1 MNLLSKKFLLFIIII
16 EIIFSSI
23 FGMYIYNEESSQIKS
38 KFKKDVNDKISILD
52 MELLLKN
59 EALYSL
65 RGVFDNSDLVTYP
78 EFKALSKQILERH
91 NTIKALEWAPKI
103 VDEERQFYE
112 ALIKKDFP
120 LFEITQIDTKSKKLV
135 KRDISQYYYPI
146 LYLEPMKGNED
157 ALGFDLASESVRLKV
172 LEQSTQ
178 KNSLLSTSL
187 INLVQNDGE
196 KKGFLSVLPIY
207 EKKSLTEKSRLK
219 NVLGFVIA
227 VFDVEPL
234 ITSAIHKTH
243 TDGINFIIYDIT
255 NKKNEL
261 IYKSQIKDEKQ
272 KDSYKYEKIL
282 KKYDGRIWKIVAYP
296 TKEYI
301 SERRTVLPSMIILI
315 SVVFIL
321 FTTFYINLIIQRNNQ
336 IERKVQ
342 QRTKELNKANE
353 KLKEI
358 SRTDTLTNIANR
370 RFFNETIHTEW
381 YRAIREKTTISLML
395 IDVDHFKLYN
405 DKYGHIKGDKCLQEV
420 ALCLKTSLNRS
431 SDFLARYGGEEFVI
445 ILPNTKDAHIVAE
458 TCRKNIENLKLIHES
473 SKISKYVTISVG
485 ITSITP
491 NVNSSL
497 TNFIN
502 QADKALYE
510 AKANGRNC
518 ISIV

>member
-16 EIIFSSI
+16 EIVFSSI

-38 KFKKDVNDKISILD
+38 KFKKDVDDKISILD

-78 EFKALSKQILERH
+78 EFKSFSKQILERH
-91 NTIKALEWAPKI
+91 HSIKALEWAPKI
-103 VDEERQFYE
+103 VDDERQFYE
-112 ALIKKDFP
+112 ALLKKDFP
-120 LFEITQIDTKSKKLV
+120 LFEITQIDTKSEKLI
-135 KRDISQYYYPI
+135 KREISSYYYPI
-146 LYLEPMKGNED
+146 LYLEPIKGNKN

-172 LEQSTQ
+172 LEQSAQ

-187 INLVQNDGE
+187 IDLVQNDHS
-196 KKGFLSVLPIY
+196 KKGFLSVLPVY

-234 ITSAIHKTH
+234 ITNAIHKTH

-255 NKKNEL
+255 DGKNEL
-261 IYKSQIKDEKQ
+261 IYKTPNKDVKQ

-296 TKEYI
+296 TEKYV

-315 SVVFIL
+315 SVIFIL
-321 FTTFYINLIIQRNNQ
+321 FTTFYINLIIQRNKQ
-336 IERKVQ
+336 VERKVQ

-358 SRTDTLTNIANR
+358 SRTDSLTNIANR
-370 RFFNETIHTEW
+370 RFFNEVIHTEW

-395 IDVDHFKLYN
+395 IDVDYFKLFN
-405 DKYGHIKGDKCLQEV
+405 DKYGHIQGDDCLKKV
-420 ALCLKTSLNRS
+420 AMCLKTSLNRS
-431 SDFLARYGGEEFVI
+431 SDFLARYGGEEFVV
-445 ILPNTKDAHIVAE
+445 ILPNTNDANIVAQA
-458 TCRKNIENLKLIHES
+458 CRKNIENLKIEHELS
-473 SKISKYVTISVG
+473 EVSKYVTISIG
-485 ITSITP
+485 ITSISP

-510 AKANGRNC
+510 AKAKGRNC